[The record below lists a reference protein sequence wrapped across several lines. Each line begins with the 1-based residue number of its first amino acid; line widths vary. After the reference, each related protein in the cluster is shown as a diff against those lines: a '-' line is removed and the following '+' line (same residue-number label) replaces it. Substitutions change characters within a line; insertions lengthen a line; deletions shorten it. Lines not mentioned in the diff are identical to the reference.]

1 MQSDERVRAALAALK
16 PEITQ
21 YRFVVSSTLE
31 RAQALLASESAP
43 AMTGTVLGQFASGR
57 IDPEKFAL
65 ISSGTAPLDAVGRA
79 MLERA
84 METLNS
90 LLDSGDNLFA
100 MSIARG
106 SSVAGAIRDRI
117 STFGSA
123 FGAAAIIELVRRRT
137 YDPALH
143 GLSVQDQPFESW
155 TPSERRLVP
164 PLVVRVDGSN
174 VDPYALGS
182 LVDGRLRLV
191 LLVDGS
197 SSPSLLARLVSPG
210 VFVAQTS
217 DVSVLDTLKD
227 LEAPAVVAVMSGA
240 EARFIHD
247 PRGGWASWQRMK
259 ILSLP
264 DSPIRKAIGWR
275 SAWQQR
281 EDIAY
286 LRSLAD
292 LPALKPNG
300 DVTRPTGLKGD
311 PTERLT
317 EWLLEQSSVAGVS

>member
-1 MQSDERVRAALAALK
+1 MQSDERASAALSALK
-16 PEITQ
+16 PEIAQ

-43 AMTGTVLGQFASGR
+43 AKTGTVLGQFASGR
-57 IDPEKFAL
+57 IDPEKFAM

-90 LLDSGDNLFA
+90 LLDSGDNLFLLSVA
-100 MSIARG
+100 HR

-117 STFGSA
+117 ATFGSA
-123 FGAAAIIELVRRRT
+123 FAAAAIIEVIRRRT
-137 YDPALH
+137 YDPAVH
-143 GLSVQDQPFESW
+143 GLWVQDQPFESW
-155 TPSERRLVP
+155 TPSERRLLP
-164 PLVVRVDGSN
+164 PLVVRVDGTE
-174 VDPYALGS
+174 VDPSALAP
-182 LVDGRLRLV
+182 LIDGRLRLV
-191 LLVDGS
+191 LLIDGQT
-197 SSPSLLARLVSPG
+197 SPALLARLVSPG
-210 VFVAQTS
+210 VFVSQGS

-227 LEAPAVVAVMSGA
+227 LEAPAIVAIMSGP
-240 EARFIHD
+240 EARFTHD
-247 PRGGWASWQRMK
+247 PRGGWASWQR
-259 ILSLP
+259 IRIASLP
-264 DSPIRKAIGWR
+264 DAPIRKAVGSR

-292 LPALKPNG
+292 LPALNSNG
-300 DVTRPTGLKGD
+300 APTRVPVAKGD

-317 EWLLEQSSVAGVS
+317 EWLLEQSSVAGVQ